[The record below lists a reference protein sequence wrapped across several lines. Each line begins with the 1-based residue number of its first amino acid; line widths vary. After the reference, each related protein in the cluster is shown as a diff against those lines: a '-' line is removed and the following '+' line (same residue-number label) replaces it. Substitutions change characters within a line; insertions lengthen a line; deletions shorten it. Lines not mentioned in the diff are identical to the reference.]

1 LSPGVEFKAETPI
14 MMDATVFLLFH
25 ASVLTNIRKT
35 IEGYLEA
42 YLEEHVL
49 WKKLIL
55 SKIPYSHTACMSLT

>member
-1 LSPGVEFKAETPI
+1 MKCIELPVASQGETKEE
-14 MMDATVFLLFH
+14 ALK
-25 ASVLTNIRKT
+25 NIKEA

-55 SKIPYSHTACMSLT
+55 SKIPYSHTACMSLM